1 MDDDRKSWSTKFAA
15 LVSVCLILLSF
26 ASCIETKPLLQGR
39 RDGRASIVTN
49 IVYHGCGYK
58 DDLWMSHWNA
68 GGDRQRHLLSV
79 RPKYNYW
86 YALAT
91 VLSFGLYMP
100 IELEWNYDFSSE
112 RDSKNKE
119 GEHK

>member
-1 MDDDRKSWSTKFAA
+1 
-15 LVSVCLILLSF
+15 
-26 ASCIETKPLLQGR
+26 
-39 RDGRASIVTN
+39 
-49 IVYHGCGYK
+49 
-58 DDLWMSHWNA
+58 MSHWNA